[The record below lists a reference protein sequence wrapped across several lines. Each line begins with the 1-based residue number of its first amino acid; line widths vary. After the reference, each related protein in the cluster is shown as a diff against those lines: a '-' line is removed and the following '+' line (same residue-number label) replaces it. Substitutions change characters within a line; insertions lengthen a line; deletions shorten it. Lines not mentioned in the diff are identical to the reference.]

1 MPGPVGLGPR
11 TGGGGGAGAGALD
24 AVGELPARG
33 AGRGGGFGDSVKETP
48 RSVEYATALVRAL
61 PEHYKEIS
69 DGA

>member
-1 MPGPVGLGPR
+1 M
-11 TGGGGGAGAGALD
+11 GAGALD
-24 AVGELPARG
+24 AVGELPGRE

-48 RSVEYATALVRAL
+48 RSGEYATAHARAL